1 MGKSEEMEDIAPR
14 ASSAW
19 WRSVYFIPEV
29 VGNDCRQIENGVQ
42 RKMGT
47 GKPAGKW
54 LWAWWLLHLASH
66 AMTHFSFSLC
76 MFFFFCLPR
85 DHTGD
90 VPLPYSSSMAQASKS
105 NHCFFGHGK
114 PGSGW
119 EKICV
124 YENCLVIC
132 IFYWLSEE
140 WISGNKTETNY
151 LEKAE
156 GKGRVEK

>member
-1 MGKSEEMEDIAPR
+1 MMEKCVLHPRSCGEWLPPDRKRGAEEDGNWE
-14 ASSAW
+14 ASWEVALGLVTFALGLTCYDTFFLFF
-19 WRSVYFIPEV
+19 VYV
-29 VGNDCRQIENGVQ
+29 
-42 RKMGT
+42 
-47 GKPAGKW
+47 
-54 LWAWWLLHLASH
+54 
-66 AMTHFSFSLC
+66 
-76 MFFFFCLPR
+76 FFFCLPR

>member
-1 MGKSEEMEDIAPR
+1 MALGLVTFALGLTCYDTFFLFF
-14 ASSAW
+14 
-19 WRSVYFIPEV
+19 VYV
-29 VGNDCRQIENGVQ
+29 
-42 RKMGT
+42 
-47 GKPAGKW
+47 
-54 LWAWWLLHLASH
+54 
-66 AMTHFSFSLC
+66 
-76 MFFFFCLPR
+76 FFFCLPR